1 MSEKECLS
9 SYEGMVKYGCTVK
22 VSNYI
27 HILARLEWGRAEN
40 YWTPQLNLF
49 HNSYFQLLFLGADS
63 VILER
68 VAPGNDQMKA
78 DTQEHLDVS
87 FYRSTMYLEI
97 SHFTY

>member
-40 YWTPQLNLF
+40 KMSGIY
-49 HNSYFQLLFLGADS
+49 HNSYIQLLFLGADS

-97 SHFTY
+97 CHFS